1 MKGASSPR
9 RRFVK
14 KLIAG
19 ALVAGL
25 LIGSA
30 PGWAESESTAGK
42 PTAEGR
48 AQHQAF
54 RDSIDRAIDR
64 AVESTPRPDAP
75 GVVPREPEASG
86 PQQLTARER
95 RDLDAR
101 RAALETDPVARG
113 TGGIILM
120 VVGVAASIA
129 VTAWAIHHYSKNN
142 DNTTP
147 TPAMAR
153 R

>member
-1 MKGASSPR
+1 MR
-9 RRFVK
+9 

-25 LIGSA
+25 FIGSA
-30 PGWAESESTAGK
+30 PGWAESENTTGK
-42 PTAEGR
+42 PTAKVLEQ
-48 AQHQAF
+48 QHQAF
-54 RDSIDRAIDR
+54 RDSVDRAIDR
-64 AVESTPRPDAP
+64 AVEGAPRPGAA
-75 GVVPREPEASG
+75 GVVPPEPEASG

-95 RDLDAR
+95 RDLVERRDALR
-101 RAALETDPVARG
+101 TDPVARG
-113 TGGIILM
+113 AGGIILL
-120 VVGVAASIA
+120 VVGAAASIA

>member
-1 MKGASSPR
+1 MR
-9 RRFVK
+9 
-14 KLIAG
+14 KLISG

-25 LIGSA
+25 LVGSA
-30 PGWAESESTAGK
+30 PVWAEGESTASK

-64 AVESTPRPDAP
+64 AVESAPRPGAA
-75 GVVPREPEASG
+75 GVVPPEPEASG
-86 PQQLTARER
+86 PQPLTAGER

-101 RAALETDPVARG
+101 RTALETDPVARG
-113 TGGIILM
+113 TAGIILM
-120 VVGVAASIA
+120 VVGLAASIA

-142 DNTTP
+142 DNSMP